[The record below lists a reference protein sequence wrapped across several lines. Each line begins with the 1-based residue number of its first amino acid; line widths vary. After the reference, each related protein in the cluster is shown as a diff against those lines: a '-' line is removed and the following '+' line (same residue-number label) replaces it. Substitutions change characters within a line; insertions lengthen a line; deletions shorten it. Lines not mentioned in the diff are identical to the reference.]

1 MITVWLDD
9 FTPCLKDSLTGDLV
23 ETEVL
28 RVQRKSFLRKFNSRN
43 GWYVNWE
50 ELSKL
55 HEIYALVIAG
65 TVDIQ
70 GLVAIRRDPDMQS
83 VFVAWMV
90 AAPHNNKDIVEQ
102 QKYYGVGGH
111 LFAIA
116 IQKSVEYGFGG
127 AITGFAAS
135 EELLNHYIK
144 WFEATPIKILHPFH
158 LAIAGE
164 AASKVVETYEYQW
177 SDDEL

>member
-1 MITVWLDD
+1 MITVWLDEI
-9 FTPCLKDSLTGDLV
+9 TRCLKDSTTGDLV

-28 RVQRKSFLRKFNSRN
+28 QVQRSSFLKKYNQKN
-43 GWYVNWE
+43 GWYVNWA
-50 ELSKL
+50 ELSKEC
-55 HEIYALVIAG
+55 EIYALVIEG

-70 GLVAIRRDPDMQS
+70 GLVAIQPKRDYGAVYIS
-83 VFVAWMV
+83 WMV
-90 AAPHNNKDIVEQ
+90 TAPHNNKDIVEQ

-135 EELLNHYIK
+135 KELLDHYIK
-144 WFEATPIKILHPFH
+144 WFDADPIGILHPNHF
-158 LAIAGE
+158 IVEGV
-164 AASKVVETYEYQW
+164 AARKVVSEYVYKW
-177 SDDEL
+177 SDDKL